1 MASSSSLDSDKKSL
15 ESKALVIADNLYRS
29 CVAPDAGKRL
39 RETGSIS
46 PGSSLKQS
54 NTNSAFRWVN
64 EIDCRSS
71 PRFFTEAAC
80 QLGIKKLLEK
90 PGVEIPAVVG
100 LPFELWLTQQAR
112 IVQHLCQRARKTV
125 GSALRFQR
133 IRQSRTMDWAET
145 LPMQASYCLEGRWA
159 HWIQLHIKCFP
170 ADNAIFLGKQDLFSF
185 WSKPWSA
192 SYLCVLT
199 PQFKRHTQ
207 VEDDQDIAT
216 TETRRQIHRGT
227 PWR

>member
-64 EIDCRSS
+64 EIGCRSS

-159 HWIQLHIKCFP
+159 H
-170 ADNAIFLGKQDLFSF
+170 
-185 WSKPWSA
+185 
-192 SYLCVLT
+192 
-199 PQFKRHTQ
+199 
-207 VEDDQDIAT
+207 
-216 TETRRQIHRGT
+216 
-227 PWR
+227 